1 MTLQSPHRM
10 DQFCT
15 TTTEFHNIYVHT
27 LYAHILMY
35 LIIPCIFVLALLLFS
50 QSLKMIK
57 IDRNMSELS
66 QIVCKQYTFNIS
78 VFVGVIV

>member
-1 MTLQSPHRM
+1 
-10 DQFCT
+10 
-15 TTTEFHNIYVHT
+15 
-27 LYAHILMY
+27 MY
-35 LIIPCIFVLALLLFS
+35 LIIPYIFKLALLLFS

-78 VFVGVIV
+78 VFVGFIVWIPSLLSHVYLSRLMSLIPYKPTLI